1 MSLVTLGS
9 LQRMQATELAD
20 KMLAAQ
26 AAGLDSE
33 TSNIA
38 VVDVR
43 DDGMDF

>member
-9 LQRMQATELAD
+9 LQRMQATQLAE

-26 AAGLDSE
+26 TAGLNSE
-33 TSNIA
+33 TSNFA

-43 DDGMDF
+43 DDGTNF